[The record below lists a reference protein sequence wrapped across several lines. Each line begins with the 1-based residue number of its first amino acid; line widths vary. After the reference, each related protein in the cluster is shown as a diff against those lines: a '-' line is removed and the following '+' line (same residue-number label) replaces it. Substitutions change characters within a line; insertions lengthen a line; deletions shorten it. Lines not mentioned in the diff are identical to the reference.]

1 MLTSKEKKNTGIF
14 VFYLLTSILVF
25 SILTIIHSWI
35 TFNQVQIIHFLIP
48 VFASTVV
55 GYLLAH
61 NKILQLELINLANTD
76 KLTGA
81 CNRLYFDERL
91 KQEIDRAKR
100 YKQIFSI
107 LYLDL
112 DHFKLVNDK
121 FGHST
126 GDEVLKNFSSIVKKQ
141 NRESDI
147 FARFGGEEFIII
159 TQMADKTSA
168 YNLYERLKK
177 AVNDY
182 EYKPS
187 KKITFSAG
195 IAEFNI
201 DKDDME
207 SILARADKALY
218 KAKEEGRNR
227 AVIAE

>member
-1 MLTSKEKKNTGIF
+1 MLTSKDKKNTSIF
-14 VFYLLTSILVF
+14 VYYLLISILVF
-25 SILTIIHSWI
+25 SILTLIHSWI

-61 NKILQLELINLANTD
+61 NKILQLELIQLANTD

-100 YKQIFSI
+100 YKQIFSVI
-107 LYLDL
+107 YLDL
-112 DHFKLVNDK
+112 DHFKRVNDK
-121 FGHST
+121 FGHGT
-126 GDEVLKNFSSIVKKQ
+126 GDEVLKSFSKMVKSQ

-147 FARFGGEEFIII
+147 FARFGGEEFIIL
-159 TQMADKTSA
+159 TQMADKKSA
-168 YNLYERLKK
+168 YNLYERIKK
-177 AVNDY
+177 AVKDY

-187 KKITFSAG
+187 EKITFSAG

-201 DKDDME
+201 EKDTIKSFLE
-207 SILARADKALY
+207 RADNALY
-218 KAKEEGRNR
+218 KAKEGGRNR
-227 AVIAE
+227 AVIAD

>member
-1 MLTSKEKKNTGIF
+1 MLTSEEKKNTSIF
-14 VFYLLTSILVF
+14 VYYLLVSVFVF

-35 TFNQVQIIHFLIP
+35 TFNQVQFIHFLIP
-48 VFASTVV
+48 VFASIVV

-61 NKILQLELINLANTD
+61 NKILQLELIELANTD

-100 YKQIFSI
+100 YKQVFSVI
-107 LYLDL
+107 YLDL
-112 DHFKLVNDK
+112 DHFKQVNDQ
-121 FGHST
+121 FGHGT
-126 GDEVLKNFSSIVKKQ
+126 GDEVLKNFSAIVKKQ
-141 NRESDI
+141 NRESDV

-177 AVNDY
+177 AVSDY

-201 DKDDME
+201 EKDNIE
-207 SILARADKALY
+207 SILERADTALY
-218 KAKEEGRNR
+218 KAKESGRNC
-227 AVIAE
+227 AIIAE

>member
-1 MLTSKEKKNTGIF
+1 MLTSKDKKYTSIF
-14 VFYLLTSILVF
+14 VYYLLVSILVF
-25 SILTIIHSWI
+25 SILTLIHSWI

-61 NKILQLELINLANTD
+61 NKILQLELIQLANTD

-91 KQEIDRAKR
+91 KQEIDRARR

-107 LYLDL
+107 IYLDL
-112 DHFKLVNDK
+112 DHFKRVNDK
-121 FGHST
+121 FGHGT
-126 GDEVLKNFSSIVKKQ
+126 GDEVLKSFSKMVKRQ

-147 FARFGGEEFIII
+147 FARFGGEEFIIL

-168 YNLYERLKK
+168 YNLYERIKK

-187 KKITFSAG
+187 EKITFSAG

-201 DKDDME
+201 EEDSIQ
-207 SILARADKALY
+207 SILERADSALY
-218 KAKEEGRNR
+218 KAKEGGRNR
-227 AVIAE
+227 AVIAD

>member
-1 MLTSKEKKNTGIF
+1 MLTPEEKKNTSIFAYYLLASVF
-14 VFYLLTSILVF
+14 VFG
-25 SILTIIHSWI
+25 ILTIIHAWI
-35 TFNQVQIIHFLIP
+35 TFNQVQLIHFLIP

-61 NKILQLELINLANTD
+61 NKILQLELIKLANTD

-100 YKQIFSI
+100 YKQVFSI
-107 LYLDL
+107 IYLDL
-112 DHFKLVNDK
+112 DHFKLVNDN
-121 FGHST
+121 FGHNT
-126 GDEVLKNFSSIVKKQ
+126 GDEVLKNFSAIVKKQ
-141 NRESDI
+141 NRESDV

-195 IAEFNI
+195 IAEFDI
-201 DKDDME
+201 EKDSIK
-207 SILARADKALY
+207 SILERADDALY
-218 KAKEEGRNR
+218 KAKEGGRNR